1 MNVCQEHGSK
11 PCMTTPAH
19 GWQRALVISGGY
31 WLTAGRYQS
40 WLHGGAQRIWMRQQQ
55 NGFASPS
62 LSFSLRKAEWECQRD
77 TRLPT
82 TPEDTVAT
90 LQKSINKKNCKNC
103 LKLKMWLFLYSSLD
117 PFLPSL
123 HSRRK
128 KKEGHSFPPPPL
140 TSQAKSSHIHIKT
153 LSSSH
158 TISGW
163 VGLGA
168 SVKCLMWRN
177 SYLCLYWFWKEIKR
191 ELLWGRLIIILNI
204 YSKVDY
210 VYNCVNFLQITL
222 KKCVPDVK
230 FFVSILL
237 WY

>member
-90 LQKSINKKNCKNC
+90 LQKSINKK
-103 LKLKMWLFLYSSLD
+103 KLQKLPEAEDVIVSVFFPRSVPSFT
-117 PFLPSL
+117 PFQEE
-123 HSRRK
+123 K
-128 KKEGHSFPPPPL
+128 KKKGTAFLLHLSRLWQSHL
-140 TSQAKSSHIHIKT
+140 TFTLRHWAHLTQFQA
-153 LSSSH
+153 
-158 TISGW
+158 GW
-163 VGLGA
+163 V
-168 SVKCLMWRN
+168 W
-177 SYLCLYWFWKEIKR
+177 EHQ
-191 ELLWGRLIIILNI
+191 LNA
-204 YSKVDY
+204 
-210 VYNCVNFLQITL
+210 
-222 KKCVPDVK
+222 
-230 FFVSILL
+230 
-237 WY
+237 

>member
-90 LQKSINKKNCKNC
+90 LQKSINKKKTAKTAWSWRCDC
-103 LKLKMWLFLYSSLD
+103 FCI
-117 PFLPSL
+117 LPSIRSFL
-123 HSRRK
+123 HSIPGGK
-128 KKEGHSFPPPPL
+128 KKKGTAFLLHLSRLWQSHL
-140 TSQAKSSHIHIKT
+140 TFTLRHWAHLTQFQA
-153 LSSSH
+153 
-158 TISGW
+158 GW
-163 VGLGA
+163 V
-168 SVKCLMWRN
+168 W
-177 SYLCLYWFWKEIKR
+177 EHQ
-191 ELLWGRLIIILNI
+191 LNA
-204 YSKVDY
+204 
-210 VYNCVNFLQITL
+210 
-222 KKCVPDVK
+222 
-230 FFVSILL
+230 
-237 WY
+237 